1 MTLAQ
6 LEERV
11 AALEQVKER
20 LTALEQAVERLQ
32 SLENGRSNA
41 SSTTS
46 EKRKK
51 EDEEELILGTEYDLV
66 VTVPPEETIYFQAR
80 IVSIEPGP
88 PGLPLSKDDWT
99 SLGLE
104 DEGE

>member
-11 AALEQVKER
+11 AALEQFTKR
-20 LTALEQAVERLQ
+20 LTALEQAVQRLQ
-32 SLENGRSNA
+32 SLGNGGSNA
-41 SSTTS
+41 VFTTN
-46 EKRKK
+46 EARKE
-51 EDEEELILGTEYDLV
+51 EDEEDLIPGTEYDLV
-66 VTVPPEETIYFQAR
+66 VTVPPKETIYFQAR
-80 IVSIEPGP
+80 IVSIEPGS
-88 PGLPLSKDDWT
+88 PGLPLSEEEWA